1 MADRLCLANGTE
13 RVYATEKIES
23 SNLHGTG
30 CALSSAIATS
40 LALGYS
46 LEESVARGKS
56 YVTEA
61 IRRGKDLGIGHG
73 NGPVFCK

>member
-1 MADRLCLANGTE
+1 MADRLYLTNGTE
-13 RVYATEKIES
+13 RVYATEKINS
-23 SNLHGTG
+23 TNLHGTG
-30 CALSSAIATS
+30 CALSSAIASS

-46 LEESVARGKS
+46 LEDAVARGKD